1 MKIRNRIN
9 NGSLPRHGLSRPPL
23 AEVGSRDLY
32 DRLRT
37 PIAQIRKIFLCL
49 VVCVIVLTP
58 LRLNVTPAHASPSS
72 ASEVIALV
80 NQLRASNGLAPYR
93 VDSALMAAAQAH
105 SEYQAANGSITHT
118 GLGGSTPRD
127 RAVAAGYGGGGTIFI
142 SENIM
147 GGRNLTAAQAV
158 QAWQGDA
165 PHLGTM
171 LNPSARDAGVGIAT
185 AGDMVYMTLDAGY
198 KAGEANTSPPSTAPA
213 PAPPAAGTAAAT
225 VALIMPV
232 VTATPHPDGSVI
244 HVVEPGQVL
253 INIAAAYNIK
263 LSELLALNGLT
274 DKSVIYP
281 GEKLIIARA
290 SMTVSPDRSP
300 TATSG
305 TPTRTPTVTSTDTP
319 DVVTPLASGVQLE
332 ATAIPSSTVAIP
344 LAAQPGSDPLL
355 IAIGV
360 LVAVGTLLVVV
371 GFVLKRRS

>member
-1 MKIRNRIN
+1 MGLMKF
-9 NGSLPRHGLSRPPL
+9 
-23 AEVGSRDLY
+23 
-32 DRLRT
+32 RT
-37 PIAQIRKIFLCL
+37 PVDQIKKIFLCL
-49 VVCVIVLTP
+49 VVCAIVITP
-58 LRLNVTPAHASPSS
+58 LRMNVTPAHASPSS

-80 NQLRASNGLAPYR
+80 NQLRASKGLAPYR

-105 SEYQAANGSITHT
+105 SEYQASIGTTTHS
-118 GLGGSTPRD
+118 GQGGSTPRD

-147 GGRNLTAAQAV
+147 GGRNLTAEQAV

-171 LNPSARDAGVGIAT
+171 LNPSARDVGVGIAT

-198 KAGEANTSPPSTAPA
+198 KAGDANSSPPSTAPA
-213 PAPPAAGTAAAT
+213 PAPPAVATAAAT

-244 HVVEPGQVL
+244 HVVQPGQVL

-281 GEKLIIARA
+281 GEKLIIMRA
-290 SMTVSPDRSP
+290 SMTVTPDVTP

-305 TPTRTPTVTSTDTP
+305 TPTPTPTGTTTATP
-319 DVVTPLASGVQLE
+319 DEVTPLASGVQTE
-332 ATAIPSSTVAIP
+332 AAAIPSPTISPP
-344 LAAQPGSDPLL
+344 LATQAGSDPLL

-360 LVAVGTLLVVV
+360 LVVVGTLLVVV
-371 GFVLKRRS
+371 GFVLRRRS

>member
-1 MKIRNRIN
+1 MKIR
-9 NGSLPRHGLSRPPL
+9 
-23 AEVGSRDLY
+23 
-32 DRLRT
+32 T
-37 PIAQIRKIFLCL
+37 PGAQIKKICLCL
-49 VVCVIVLTP
+49 VVCIIVLTP

-93 VDSALMAAAQAH
+93 VDSALMAAAQAQ
-105 SEYQAANGSITHT
+105 SEYQAAIGSITHT
-118 GLGGSTPRD
+118 GQGGSTPRD
-127 RAVAAGYGGGGTIFI
+127 RAMAAGYGGGGTIFI

-198 KAGEANTSPPSTAPA
+198 KAGEANNSPPGTAPA
-213 PAPPAAGTAAAT
+213 AAPPAVGTAAAT

-253 INIAAAYNIK
+253 INIAAAYNMK

-290 SMTVSPDRSP
+290 SMTVTPDRSP

-305 TPTRTPTVTSTDTP
+305 TPTPTPTGTTTATP
-319 DVVTPLASGVQLE
+319 EETTAVVSGVQLE
-332 ATAIPSSTVAIP
+332 ATAIPSPTVSPP
-344 LAAQPGSDPLL
+344 LATQAGSDPLL

-360 LVAVGTLLVVV
+360 LVVAGTLLVVV
-371 GFVLKRRS
+371 GFVLRRRS